1 MLYIFKKTLSLSF
14 SYSKCCHEYEKV
26 FKKEVSIE
34 ILKILGLISNMEY
47 QKLHNQVQRKHKSI
61 I

>member
-26 FKKEVSIE
+26 FKKENQ
-34 ILKILGLISNMEY
+34 LKY
-47 QKLHNQVQRKHKSI
+47 
-61 I
+61 

>member
-26 FKKEVSIE
+26 FKKGESIE
-34 ILKILGLISNMEY
+34 ILKIIGLISNMEY
-47 QKLHNQVQRKHKSI
+47 
-61 I
+61 